1 MRLVEP
7 EETHE
12 GTVLATSGVWRVE
25 RGEATVFA
33 VELDDDGRPR
43 GRRSFI
49 GAVPTGGAV
58 FGSAFDDD
66 GRRYGRVV
74 VATPGALAPIVLEDL
89 PADDRDQIVRG
100 YLSFGFGESSDLA
113 ERGRENTIA
122 SKRATIAVDAGRRVV
137 STTPLAYARL
147 EAGSAEYFGTI
158 LAAGDVVPLSR
169 VHALCATA
177 PSTIASLGRPA
188 DVRASD
194 VTAAVA
200 LVTRAMWQAWREEA
214 ARENERRRLR
224 FAATNDHDRTMLRH
238 ALEAATH
245 VLDPESSAPPPHDDP
260 IVAAAYIVAQA
271 SGVKIEDPRA
281 HYPDAE
287 AMVRAIAEASQVP
300 IRRVALRGRWWHS
313 DQGPLL
319 GTCDGNPV
327 ALLPALGGRRYVM
340 VDPEHPAKRKLVD
353 DALARRI
360 EANAWIFIRTLPSGP
375 VGARDLIA
383 VALPGS
389 RADLIGILAFGFIAG
404 LLGTVPPLA
413 IGIVYGAIIPNGLRG
428 SIGLIALALVITGA
442 AATAVEL
449 VRNILVLRLQTRTS
463 GKAQAAVMARL
474 LSLPAGFF
482 RRFAVGDLANRALAI
497 EDIQQYVTGVTMSVV
512 LGAIFSL
519 SGFMVILYYDAGL
532 AVVCAAL
539 ALLAVA
545 VGAGQ
550 ALVALPL
557 YRDISMRGGAISAY
571 VLQMIAGIAKLRLSR
586 AEPRAF
592 VGWLDRF
599 VAMRRLA
606 ARAGTIGYRF
616 GIFQTLFPG
625 IAILMIVAE
634 VALFRSSM
642 ISAAAFLAISAA
654 FGQLLG
660 AILGLGDAFAQIIRV
675 VPIYERAKPLLDAL
689 PELHEANSDP
699 GRLSGAIRLRRV
711 AFSYVEGRRILD
723 QIDLSIEPGE
733 FVAIVG
739 SSGSGKSTLFRL
751 LLGFER
757 PEEGA
762 VLYDGH
768 DLATVD
774 LGAVRRQIGCVLQT
788 AKTLPGS
795 IFENIACGTILTH
808 EEAWE
813 AARAVGLA
821 ADIAAM
827 PMRLETMIGDDGG
840 GLSGGQRQRILI
852 ARALAH
858 KPRIVL
864 FDEATSA
871 LDNITQAIV
880 TESLGTMR
888 ATRVVIAHR
897 LSTIEK
903 ADRIIV
909 LDRGHVVQQGTYAK
923 LVGTPGL
930 FADLAAR
937 QRL

>member
-1 MRLVEP
+1 MRLIEP
-7 EETHE
+7 EATHE
-12 GTVLATSGVWRVE
+12 GTILATSGLWRVE

-49 GAVPTGGAV
+49 GAVNTGGAV
-58 FGSAFDDD
+58 FGSSFVDE
-66 GRRYGRVV
+66 GKRYGRVV
-74 VATPGALAPIVLEDL
+74 VAAPGALTPILLEEL
-89 PADDRDQIVRG
+89 PDDDRDQIVRS
-100 YLSFGFGESSDLA
+100 YLSFGFGDSPDLA
-113 ERGRENTIA
+113 ERGREATVA
-122 SKRATIAVDAGRRVV
+122 SKKAALTVDAGRRVIA
-137 STTPLAYARL
+137 TTPLAYVRIEGGGAD
-147 EAGSAEYFGTI
+147 YFGAV
-158 LAAGDVVPLSR
+158 LAPGDVVPISR
-169 VHALCATA
+169 HHGLRATVSSA
-177 PSTIASLGRPA
+177 IVSLGRPA

-194 VTAAVA
+194 VAAAVA
-200 LVTRAMWQAWREEA
+200 NVTRAMWLAWRADA
-214 ARENERRRLR
+214 AREEDRRRLR
-224 FAATNDHDRTMLRH
+224 FQATKDHDRTLLRH

-245 VLDPESSAPPPHDDP
+245 VLDPESHGPPPHDDP
-260 IVAAAYIVAQA
+260 IVAAAYIVANA
-271 SGVKIEDPRA
+271 SGVTIQDPRA
-281 HYPDAE
+281 HYPDSE

-300 IRRVALRGRWWHS
+300 IRRVALRGRWWRS

-319 GTCDGNPV
+319 GTCDGNPI
-327 ALLPALGGRRYVM
+327 ALLPAGGGRRYVM

-353 DALARRI
+353 DALARHI
-360 EANAWIFIRTLPSGP
+360 ETNAWVFIRTLPSGP
-375 VGARDLIA
+375 IGVRDLLA
-383 VALPGS
+383 VAMSGS
-389 RADLIGILAFGFIAG
+389 RADLLQIIAFGFIAG

-428 SIGLIALALVITGA
+428 SIGLVALALVITGA
-442 AATAVEL
+442 VATAIEL
-449 VRNILVLRLQTRTS
+449 VRNLLVLRLQTRTS

-482 RRFAVGDLANRALAI
+482 RKFAVGDLASRALTI

-512 LGAIFSL
+512 LGALFSL
-519 SGFMVILYYDAGL
+519 SGFLIILYYDARL
-532 AVVCAAL
+532 ALVCAIL
-539 ALLAVA
+539 ALLVVAVA
-545 VGAGQ
+545 AGQ

-557 YRDISMRGGAISAY
+557 YRDIATRGGAISAY
-571 VLQMIAGIAKLRLSR
+571 VLQIIAGIAKLRVSR

-599 VAMRRLA
+599 VAIRRLA

-625 IAILMIVAE
+625 IAILVIVAE
-634 VALFRSSM
+634 VAVFRSSM

-660 AILGLGDAFAQIIRV
+660 ALLGLGDAFTLLIRV
-675 VPIYERAKPLLDAL
+675 VPIYERAKPLLEAV
-689 PELHEANSDP
+689 PELHEANADP
-699 GRLSGAIRLRRV
+699 GRLTGAIRLRRV
-711 AFSYVEGRRILD
+711 AFSYIEGRRILD

-821 ADIAAM
+821 ADVAAM

-871 LDNITQAIV
+871 LDNVTQAIV
-880 TESLGTMR
+880 TESLSTMR

-909 LDRGHVVQQGTYAK
+909 LDRGHIVQQGTYSE
-923 LVGTPGL
+923 LVDAAGP
-930 FADLAAR
+930 FAELAAR

>member
-1 MRLVEP
+1 MSVVEP
-7 EETHE
+7 EAIHE
-12 GTVLATSGVWRVE
+12 GTIVATSGVWRVA

-33 VELDDDGRPR
+33 VELHEDDRPR
-43 GRRSFI
+43 GRRSFV
-49 GAVPTGGAV
+49 GAVPAGGAV
-58 FGSAFDDD
+58 FGSSFAEDE
-66 GRRYGRVV
+66 RRFGIVV
-74 VATPGALAPIVLEDL
+74 VAAPGALEPVTLEEL
-89 PADDRDQIVRG
+89 STDDRDQIVGG
-100 YLSFGFGESSDLA
+100 YLSFAFGESPEFA
-113 ERGRENTIA
+113 ERGRELTIA
-122 SKRATIAVDAGRRVV
+122 AKREKIAVDEGQRVIA
-137 STTPLAYARL
+137 STPLAYTRL
-147 EAGSAEYFGTI
+147 EGGSAEFFGTT
-158 LAAGDVVPLSR
+158 LAPGDVVPVSR
-169 VHALCATA
+169 QHGLRAIL
-177 PSTIASLGRPA
+177 PSMIASLGRPG
-188 DVRASD
+188 DVAQSE
-194 VTAAVA
+194 VAGAVA
-200 LVTRAMWQAWREEA
+200 NVTRAMWLAWRAEDAQEED
-214 ARENERRRLR
+214 RRRLR
-224 FAATNDHDRTMLRH
+224 FHATQDHDRAMLHH

-245 VLDPESSAPPPHDDP
+245 VLDPESLTPPAHEDP
-260 IVAAAYIVAQA
+260 IVAAAHIVAHA
-271 SGVKIEDPRA
+271 SGVTIEEPRA

-287 AMVRAIAEASQVP
+287 AMLRAISEASQIP

-319 GTCDGNPV
+319 GTCDGQPV
-327 ALLPALGGRRYVM
+327 ALLPARAGRRYVM
-340 VDPEHPAKRKLVD
+340 VDPEHPTIRKLVD
-353 DALARRI
+353 DALASRI
-360 EANAWIFIRTLPSGP
+360 ATNGWVFIRTLPTRPIG
-375 VGARDLIA
+375 VRDLIA

-389 RADLIGILAFGFIAG
+389 RADLFGILAFGFITG

-413 IGIVYGAIIPNGLRG
+413 IGIVYGLIIPNGLRG
-428 SIGLIALALVITGA
+428 SIGLIALALVVTGA
-442 AATAVEL
+442 TATAVEL
-449 VRNILVLRLQTRTS
+449 VRNLLVLRLQTRTS

-482 RRFAVGDLANRALAI
+482 RKFAVGDLADRSLAI
-497 EDIQQYVTGVTMSVV
+497 EDIQQYVTGVTLSVV

-519 SGFMVILYYDAGL
+519 SGFLIVVYYDARL
-532 AVVCAAL
+532 AVICGIL
-539 ALLAVA
+539 ALVVIAA
-545 VGAGQ
+545 AASE
-550 ALVALPL
+550 ALLALPL
-557 YRDISMRGGAISAY
+557 YREISMRGGAISAY
-571 VLQMIAGIAKLRLSR
+571 VLQIIAGIAKLRVSR
-586 AEPRAF
+586 AESRAF
-592 VGWLDRF
+592 VGWLERF
-599 VAMRRLA
+599 VAIRRLT
-606 ARAGTIGYRF
+606 ARVGAIEYRF
-616 GIFQTLFPG
+616 SIFQGLFPG
-625 IAILMIVAE
+625 IAILVIVAE
-634 VALFRSSM
+634 VAVFRSDT

-654 FGQLLG
+654 FGQVLG
-660 AILGLGDAFAQIIRV
+660 ALLGLGDALTQMIRI
-675 VPIYERAKPLLDAL
+675 VPIYERAKPLLEAL
-689 PELHEANSDP
+689 PELHEANADP

-733 FVAIVG
+733 FVAVVG

-768 DLATVD
+768 DLATLD

-788 AKTLPGS
+788 AKTIPGS

-813 AARAVGLA
+813 AARIVGLA

-871 LDNITQAIV
+871 LDNQTQAIV
-880 TESLGTMR
+880 TGSLRNMR
-888 ATRVVIAHR
+888 GTRVVIAHR
-897 LSTIEK
+897 LSTIVN

-909 LDRGHVVQQGTYAK
+909 LDRGHLVQQGSYGA
-923 LVGTPGL
+923 LVDTPGL

>member
-7 EETHE
+7 EAPHE
-12 GTVLATSGVWRVE
+12 GTILATSGVWRVE

-33 VELDDDGRPR
+33 VELDDDRPR
-43 GRRSFI
+43 GRRSFV
-49 GAVPTGGAV
+49 GAIPAGGAV
-58 FGSAFDDD
+58 FGSSFAWER
-66 GRRYGRVV
+66 RRYGRVV
-74 VATPGALAPIVLEDL
+74 VAAPGALKPIFLEDL

-100 YLSFGFGESSDLA
+100 YLTFGFGESPDLA
-113 ERGRENTIA
+113 ERGREVTIA
-122 SKRATIAVDAGRRVV
+122 PRKATIAVDAGQRVV
-137 STTPLAYARL
+137 ATTPLAYARV
-147 EAGSAEYFGTI
+147 EAGSAEYFGI
-158 LAAGDVVPLSR
+158 VLGPGDVVPVSR
-169 VHALCATA
+169 QHALRATI
-177 PSTIASLGRPA
+177 PSTIASLGRPS
-188 DVRASD
+188 DIRASD
-194 VTAAVA
+194 VAAAVA
-200 LVTRAMWQAWREEA
+200 NVTRAMWLIWREQI
-214 ARENERRRLR
+214 AREEERRRLR
-224 FAATNDHDRTMLRH
+224 FQTTKDHDRTMLRH
-238 ALEAATH
+238 AVEAATH
-245 VLDPESSAPPPHDDP
+245 VLDPESLAPPPHDDP
-260 IVAAAYIVAQA
+260 IVAAAFIVAHA
-271 SGVKIEDPRA
+271 SGVAIEVPRA

-313 DQGPLL
+313 DQGPLI

-327 ALLPALGGRRYVM
+327 ALLPAGGGRRYVV
-340 VDPEHPAKRKLVD
+340 VDPEHPAKRRLVD

-360 EANAWIFIRTLPSGP
+360 ETNAWIFIRTLPSGP
-375 VGARDLIA
+375 IGVRDLIA

-389 RADLIGILAFGFIAG
+389 RGDLLGIIAFGFIAG

-449 VRNILVLRLQTRTS
+449 VRNLLVLRLQTRTS

-474 LSLPAGFF
+474 LSLPVGFF
-482 RRFAVGDLANRALAI
+482 RRFAVGDLASRALAI
-497 EDIQQYVTGVTMSVV
+497 DDIQQYVTGVTMSIA
-512 LGAIFSL
+512 LSAIFSL
-519 SGFMVILYYDAGL
+519 SGFLIVLYYDAPL
-532 AVVCAAL
+532 ALVCAVL
-539 ALLAVA
+539 ALIA
-545 VGAGQ
+545 VGAAAAQ
-550 ALVALPL
+550 ALIALPL

-571 VLQMIAGIAKLRLSR
+571 VLQVIAGIAKLRVSR
-586 AEPRAF
+586 AESRAF
-592 VGWLDRF
+592 AGWLDRF
-599 VAMRRLA
+599 VAIRRLT

-616 GIFQTLFPG
+616 SIFQAVFPG
-625 IAILMIVAE
+625 VAILAIVAE
-634 VALFRSSM
+634 VAVFRTSM

-654 FGQLLG
+654 FGQVLG
-660 AILGLGDAFAQIIRV
+660 ALLGLGDAFAQMIRV
-675 VPIYERAKPLLDAL
+675 VPIYERAKPLLDAV
-689 PELHEANSDP
+689 PELHEANADP

-723 QIDLSIEPGE
+723 QIELSIEPGE

-739 SSGSGKSTLFRL
+739 ASGSGKSTLFRL

-768 DLATVD
+768 DLSTLD

-821 ADIAAM
+821 ADVAAM

-852 ARALAH
+852 ARAIAH

-871 LDNITQAIV
+871 LDNVTQAIV

-903 ADRIIV
+903 ADRIVV
-909 LDRGHVVQQGTYAK
+909 LDRGRIVQEGTYAA
-923 LVGTPGL
+923 LVDTPGL